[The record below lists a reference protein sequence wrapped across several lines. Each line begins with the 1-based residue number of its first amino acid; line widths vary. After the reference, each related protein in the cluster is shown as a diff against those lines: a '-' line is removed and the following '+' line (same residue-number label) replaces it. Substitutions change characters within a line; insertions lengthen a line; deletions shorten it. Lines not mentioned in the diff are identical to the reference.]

1 MNQRELGRKG
11 EEEAVR
17 LLRKSGYR
25 IVGCNV
31 KAKFGEIDVVA
42 RDGPV
47 LCFVEIKARRSVT
60 FGWPEE
66 GVTFDKRQRLSR
78 LANWYV
84 QKHRVMGTPLRFDV
98 VSILWNPDGSP
109 ARSRLIK
116 GAFDAT

>member
-1 MNQRELGRKG
+1 MNNVRLGKQG
-11 EEEAVR
+11 EAEAVR

-25 IVGCNV
+25 IVGCNLR
-31 KAKFGEIDVVA
+31 AKFGEIDVVA

-47 LCFVEIKARRSVT
+47 LCFIEIKARRSVT

-66 GVTFDKRQRLSR
+66 GVTSQKRQRLIR

-84 QKHRVMGTPLRFDV
+84 QKHRVTGTPVRFDV